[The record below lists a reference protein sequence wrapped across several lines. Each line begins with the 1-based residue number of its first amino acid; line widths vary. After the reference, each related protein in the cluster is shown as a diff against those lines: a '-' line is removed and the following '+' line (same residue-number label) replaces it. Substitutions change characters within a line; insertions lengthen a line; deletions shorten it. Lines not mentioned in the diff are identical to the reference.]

1 MSTTEQLCAR
11 VYYHAGT
18 NVIIS
23 SRFSFFGIISVFVF
37 LKTKVWSELE
47 LKSQNTKPD
56 EFYLHY
62 PHGDVYVDTKVCALC
77 CIFVYEYQTV
87 KACFPVK
94 RTRLVMNTW
103 WWSLFFLFFCR
114 FFSQVTFDIETMVK
128 PLTSCVSFWLYR
140 LHVCCTRC
148 HGNLCVAAVIAGGTP
163 QHRSSFLLAVRPH
176 RDTPGRVLYH

>member
-23 SRFSFFGIISVFVF
+23 SRFSIFGIISVFVF

-103 WWSLFFLFFCR
+103 WWSLFFFFFLFCVG
-114 FFSQVTFDIETMVK
+114 FFLRLRLTLKRWWNLWLPVFLFDSTDCMCAAHAATAI
-128 PLTSCVSFWLYR
+128 CVLQPW
-140 LHVCCTRC
+140 
-148 HGNLCVAAVIAGGTP
+148 
-163 QHRSSFLLAVRPH
+163 
-176 RDTPGRVLYH
+176 